1 MKNRINKI
9 TAVVL
14 SLFMVMAC
22 DDGFDELNTSKTG
35 ATAID
40 PAFILNR
47 ATLGAAYPTG
57 TVIYEMGIVQQI
69 ISPNSGVLT
78 GANFNQDNRNATV
91 TVWQSFY
98 RNVIKNTSDVI
109 VFTKDDPARQNLYNM
124 ARILQAHAFMVLTD
138 SYGDVPYTEAGGGF
152 INQLFFPVY
161 DKQETIYPK
170 IIQELTEASAA
181 LDAAGRIET
190 ADIIYNGNI
199 AQWKKFGYSLL
210 LRAGMRL
217 SKANASLAQSTVAAA
232 FAGGVITSNS
242 DNAIIKHDANYLNP
256 NGNMLNST
264 EAANFYLTKPF
275 VDALKA
281 TNDPRLSAIAIR
293 YVGATSGPTQTVASG
308 NTTAA
313 MQNGMPM
320 GNDNAGAV
328 AAAANDGLASFY
340 EYSQADRRRVAKNTA
355 PNFIVTAAQSNLL
368 LAEAKFRG
376 WITTPTT
383 VAEFFDA
390 GIKAHL
396 DQMVTFDAGCAVS
409 STDRD
414 TYASARAA
422 VFAGNEL
429 PEINYEYWI
438 ASFLNG
444 PEAFANFRRS
454 GFPALAPNPYPGPD
468 IPAGTFINRLTYPNS
483 EISVNS
489 ANVQAAIAAQ
499 GADNLAT
506 KVWWAK

>member
-1 MKNRINKI
+1 MKTRIFKI
-9 TAVVL
+9 YAIVL
-14 SLFMVMAC
+14 SLFVATAC
-22 DDGFDELNTSKTG
+22 DEGFDELNTSKTG

-47 ATLGAAYPTG
+47 ATLGGAYPTG
-57 TVIYEMGIVQQI
+57 TAIYEMGIVQQI

-78 GANFNQDNRNATV
+78 GANYNQDNRNATV
-91 TVWQSFY
+91 TLWQTMY
-98 RNVIKNTSDVI
+98 RNVIKNTTDVKA
-109 VFTKDDPARQNLYNM
+109 FTKDDASRQNLYHM
-124 ARILQAHAFMVLTD
+124 ARILETWAYMVLTD
-138 SYGDVPYTEAGGGF
+138 SYGSIPYTEGGTGYTEQ
-152 INQLFFPVY
+152 NFFPTY
-161 DKQETIYPK
+161 DTQESIYPK
-170 IIQELTEASAA
+170 LIQELTEAAAA
-181 LDAAGRIET
+181 LDPAGKVET
-190 ADIIYNGNI
+190 ADILYSGNI

-210 LRAGMRL
+210 LRAGMRIG
-217 SKANASLAQSTVAAA
+217 KANASLAQTTVAAA
-232 FAGGVITSNS
+232 FAGGVITANA

-281 TNDPRLSAIAIR
+281 TNDPRLAAIAIR

-308 NTTAA
+308 NTTAG

-328 AAAANDGLASFY
+328 AAASAAGLASFY
-340 EYSQADRRRVAKNTA
+340 EFSQADRRRIAKTSG

-368 LAEAKFRG
+368 LAEARLNG
-376 WITTPTT
+376 WISGATTP
-383 VAEFFDA
+383 AQFFDA
-390 GIKAHL
+390 GIKAHM
-396 DQMVTFDAGCAVS
+396 DQMATFDAGCAVS
-409 STDRD
+409 GTNRD
-414 TYASARAA
+414 TYAAARAT
-422 VFAGNEL
+422 VFTGNEL
-429 PEINYEYWI
+429 REINYEYWI
-438 ASFLNG
+438 ASFFNG

-454 GFPALAPNPYPGPD
+454 GFPALAPNPFPGSEVPG
-468 IPAGTFINRLTYPNS
+468 AFINRLTYPNS

-489 ANVQAAIAAQ
+489 ANVNEAIAAQ